1 MQHDL
6 TAGLNPQSGPAFTAR
21 IEMPVTDSAARP
33 SSRRVL
39 VVDDNEDAAES
50 LAALLR
56 IFGHEVGVAFDG
68 EQALAL
74 APELK
79 PDLVLLDLGMPRMDG
94 HEVARRMRAAPWG
107 AAIKIVALS
116 GFGDSSDRA
125 RSLDAGC
132 NDHLVK
138 PVSPADLEH
147 LLASP

>member
-1 MQHDL
+1 
-6 TAGLNPQSGPAFTAR
+6 
-21 IEMPVTDSAARP
+21 MPPPIPPHRRAA
-33 SSRRVL
+33 RRVL

-74 APELK
+74 APDLK

-107 AAIKIVALS
+107 AGIRIVALS
-116 GFGDSSDRA
+116 GFGDGSDRA

-138 PVSPADLEH
+138 PVSPADLEAV
-147 LLASP
+147 LATA

>member
-1 MQHDL
+1 M
-6 TAGLNPQSGPAFTAR
+6 AAAQSTPR
-21 IEMPVTDSAARP
+21 
-33 SSRRVL
+33 RRVL

-74 APELK
+74 APDMRPEV
-79 PDLVLLDLGMPRMDG
+79 VLLDLGMPRMDG

-107 AAIKIVALS
+107 AGIRIVALS
-116 GFGDSSDRA
+116 GFGDSSDRE
-125 RSLDAGC
+125 RSIEAGC

-138 PVSPADLEH
+138 PVSPADLESA
-147 LLASP
+147 LAEA

>member
-1 MQHDL
+1 MS
-6 TAGLNPQSGPAFTAR
+6 T
-21 IEMPVTDSAARP
+21 EKTDS
-33 SSRRVL
+33 SSTSRRVL

-56 IFGHEVGVAFDG
+56 LFGHEVDVALDG

-74 APELK
+74 APEVK

-107 AAIKIVALS
+107 ARMKIIALS
-116 GFGDSSDRA
+116 GFGDGDDRA
-125 RSLDAGC
+125 RSLEAGC

-138 PVSPADLEH
+138 PVSPVDLEQA
-147 LLASP
+147 LASA

>member
-1 MQHDL
+1 MS
-6 TAGLNPQSGPAFTAR
+6 TIKSNTP
-21 IEMPVTDSAARP
+21 SAAR
-33 SSRRVL
+33 RIL

-56 IFGHEVGVAFDG
+56 LFGHEVDVAFDG

-74 APELK
+74 APEVK

-107 AAIKIVALS
+107 GQIKIIALS
-116 GFGDSSDRA
+116 GFGDGADRA
-125 RSLDAGC
+125 RSLEAGC

-138 PVSPADLEH
+138 PVSPVDLE
-147 LLASP
+147 LALAHA

>member
-1 MQHDL
+1 MSHSKPD
-6 TAGLNPQSGPAFTAR
+6 
-21 IEMPVTDSAARP
+21 P
-33 SSRRVL
+33 SEGRRVL

-56 IFGHEVGVAFDG
+56 LFGHEVGVALDG
-68 EQALAL
+68 EQALEM
-74 APELK
+74 APGLK
-79 PDLVLLDLGMPRMDG
+79 PQIVLLDLGMPRMDG

-107 AAIKIVALS
+107 ASIKIVALS
-116 GFGDSSDRA
+116 GFGDGTDRA

-138 PVSPADLEH
+138 PVSPADLEQ

>member
-1 MQHDL
+1 M
-6 TAGLNPQSGPAFTAR
+6 AGTNPVSSNA
-21 IEMPVTDSAARP
+21 
-33 SSRRVL
+33 SRRVL

-68 EQALAL
+68 EQALAI

-107 AAIKIVALS
+107 SSMKIVALS
-116 GFGDSSDRA
+116 GFGDGTDRA
-125 RSLDAGC
+125 RSLEAGC

-138 PVSPADLEH
+138 PISPLDLEAV
-147 LLASP
+147 LAGA

>member
-1 MQHDL
+1 MPT
-6 TAGLNPQSGPAFTAR
+6 TAP
-21 IEMPVTDSAARP
+21 SAAR
-33 SSRRVL
+33 SASRRVL

-74 APELK
+74 APTLQ

-107 AAIKIVALS
+107 TAMKIVALS
-116 GFGDSSDRA
+116 GFGDGADRL
-125 RSLDAGC
+125 RSLEAGC

-138 PVSPADLEH
+138 PVSPTDLEAV
-147 LLASP
+147 LASA